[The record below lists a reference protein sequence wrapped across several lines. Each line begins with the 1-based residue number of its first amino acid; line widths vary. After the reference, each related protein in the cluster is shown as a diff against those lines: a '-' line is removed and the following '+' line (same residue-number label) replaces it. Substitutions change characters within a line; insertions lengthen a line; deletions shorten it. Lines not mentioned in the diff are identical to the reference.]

1 MQQWNV
7 SPAVSANCKYG
18 GDYSFYDFVC
28 VANNATRMNVLNF
41 STGNANVI
49 GYAQNAVP
57 DTNEQWY
64 LEYAG
69 DGYYYIRNRES
80 AQYLAASTDGTDVV
94 QSTMSANASQTVRN
108 RMQWRILPVD
118 VKYERVT
125 PAQVQGLTAQA
136 NAASVTLSWTANTD
150 SDLAGYMVMRAEKG
164 SDEWNTVGRMVTTN
178 SFTDNTCR
186 QGVTYIYKVKAVDTA
201 QNRSILASEEVEAT
215 PIGQRSLVAHWKM
228 EDNLN
233 DETANIMDA
242 VAYGNVSYVDAGTS
256 TGKALRLINNSSNNQ
271 QYVQLPY
278 EVAGSEELTVA
289 MWVKLQSNTTW
300 IRLFDFGYDTGHYMF
315 LTPNGG
321 NVMRFAIKNGAEEQ
335 TVDCQSK
342 LPTAVW
348 KHVAVTIGKEKTT
361 IYVDGEVAGS
371 STAITI
377 SPADVRPVLNY
388 LGRSQFVADP
398 LFQGQIDDVRIYN
411 FAVTADDV
419 KTIMAGGEAVA
430 VKNPTT
436 AAQPN
441 VIYDLNGVR
450 QKAPKKGINIIDGK
464 KVMK

>member
-1 MQQWNV
+1 
-7 SPAVSANCKYG
+7 
-18 GDYSFYDFVC
+18 
-28 VANNATRMNVLNF
+28 
-41 STGNANVI
+41 
-49 GYAQNAVP
+49 
-57 DTNEQWY
+57 
-64 LEYAG
+64 
-69 DGYYYIRNRES
+69 
-80 AQYLAASTDGTDVV
+80 
-94 QSTMSANASQTVRN
+94 
-108 RMQWRILPVD
+108 
-118 VKYERVT
+118 
-125 PAQVQGLTAQA
+125 
-136 NAASVTLSWTANTD
+136 
-150 SDLAGYMVMRAEKG
+150 
-164 SDEWNTVGRMVTTN
+164 
-178 SFTDNTCR
+178 
-186 QGVTYIYKVKAVDTA
+186 
-201 QNRSILASEEVEAT
+201 
-215 PIGQRSLVAHWKM
+215 M

-256 TGKALRLINNSSNNQ
+256 TGKALRLINNNSNNQ

-278 EVAGSEELTVA
+278 ELAGSEELTVA

-300 IRLFDFGYDTGHYMF
+300 IRLFDFGYDTDHYLF

-342 LPTAVW
+342 LPTGVW

-411 FAVTADDV
+411 FAITADDV

-430 VKNPTT
+430 VKTPTT